1 MPKNRQV
8 ELIQSGA
15 VMGIVKT
22 ADLPQSEAEEVLA
35 LGRMVSFVCQRAKQ
49 LNLEMSTYF
58 LEMALTSLVQ
68 DIGEQGLQTS
78 MSGDRTLVNAA
89 SDLH

>member
-1 MPKNRQV
+1 MAMLN
-8 ELIQSGA
+8 A
-15 VMGIVKT
+15 
-22 ADLPQSEAEEVLA
+22 ADFPQTEPDEVLA

-68 DIGEQGLQTS
+68 DIGEIEAPS
-78 MSGDRTLVNAA
+78 SISGEHPLPSSANE
-89 SDLH
+89 LH

>member
-1 MPKNRQV
+1 M
-8 ELIQSGA
+8 A
-15 VMGIVKT
+15 IVKT
-22 ADLPQSEAEEVLA
+22 ADLPQSETDELLA

-68 DIGEQGLQTS
+68 DIGDGGLQSS
-78 MSGDRTLVNAA
+78 MSGERPPVNAA